1 MLLQVVSVAASLQG
15 GLHNLP
21 ITSTPGL
28 NMDRS
33 LARPG
38 IPLSSSSPMMMP
50 GHQPGILSRPGFP
63 PQGAPFGLPNMRP
76 GFPMPGQGM
85 RPPFQEM
92 EEPKEW
98 PSDDK
103 LEEEALAEMED
114 EDTDHRMD
122 LPGGPSPLMS
132 LPMMGM
138 RMRMPGPGGP
148 PRMPMQ
154 LTGGSPRPGM
164 MMELGQPVSSPGM
177 QLGPGGMMG
186 RPGLLGQR
194 VMQPGTPHEVSEGM
208 IRPQMPQG
216 LMGQAAMGMR
226 LGMGGQGPRGLSPGN
241 LSLGQRLGMHGN
253 PGMRGMGPG
262 QGPIRIVLGQRPN
275 LVRPGGP
282 FSMDNPRLQLGD
294 VPSSQAD
301 RGSLEE
307 GPSGVPGSNPNPNNG
322 PQGPG
327 LLPGL
332 MMGAALRGGRPGLLG
347 ARPNMPVNGGF
358 RFGPGAL
365 NFRGPRPDFMHG
377 PGMDK
382 QLVEGAQGGLP
393 TPFNAGPQ
401 DGKSP
406 EYGEADNSPEYG
418 AGFSETGNGNSAQD
432 TDLRGNTD
440 LRTDTDL
447 RPQDMDLRSSNT
459 GAGIGSDLSKSRRL
473 SRWSSADGESA
484 NSAAAQDGQAETN
497 GPTTTTNIFP
507 AASQDKSSAASN
519 ANQTAPDALEGAPE
533 V

>member
-1 MLLQVVSVAASLQG
+1 
-15 GLHNLP
+15 
-21 ITSTPGL
+21 
-28 NMDRS
+28 
-33 LARPG
+33 
-38 IPLSSSSPMMMP
+38 
-50 GHQPGILSRPGFP
+50 
-63 PQGAPFGLPNMRP
+63 
-76 GFPMPGQGM
+76 
-85 RPPFQEM
+85 
-92 EEPKEW
+92 
-98 PSDDK
+98 
-103 LEEEALAEMED
+103 
-114 EDTDHRMD
+114 
-122 LPGGPSPLMS
+122 
-132 LPMMGM
+132 
-138 RMRMPGPGGP
+138 
-148 PRMPMQ
+148 
-154 LTGGSPRPGM
+154 
-164 MMELGQPVSSPGM
+164 MELGQPVSSPGM

-301 RGSLEE
+301 RGSQEE
-307 GPSGVPGSNPNPNNG
+307 GPSGVPGSNPNNG

-382 QLVEGAQGGLP
+382 QLVESAQGGLP
-393 TPFNAGPQ
+393 APFNTGPQ

-418 AGFSETGNGNSAQD
+418 AGFNETGNGNSAQD

-440 LRTDTDL
+440 LRADTDL
-447 RPQDMDLRSSNT
+447 RPQDMDLRSSST

-473 SRWSSADGESA
+473 SRWSSADGESG

-519 ANQTAPDALEGAPE
+519 ANQTASDALEGAPE